1 MEALHRLRRL
11 WRQLWESTNKPNGF
25 EILEVRLGGVAARM
39 ETAGEKMAAFARGE
53 IDAIAELLEE
63 SLITKRRPDNSIGC
77 TNTMDEIATPGRID
91 Y

>member
-1 MEALHRLRRL
+1 
-11 WRQLWESTNKPNGF
+11 
-25 EILEVRLGGVAARM
+25 M

>member
-39 ETAGEKMAAFARGE
+39 ETAGEKMAAFAR
-53 IDAIAELLEE
+53 ARSTPLP
-63 SLITKRRPDNSIGC
+63 SCWRR
-77 TNTMDEIATPGRID
+77 A
-91 Y
+91 